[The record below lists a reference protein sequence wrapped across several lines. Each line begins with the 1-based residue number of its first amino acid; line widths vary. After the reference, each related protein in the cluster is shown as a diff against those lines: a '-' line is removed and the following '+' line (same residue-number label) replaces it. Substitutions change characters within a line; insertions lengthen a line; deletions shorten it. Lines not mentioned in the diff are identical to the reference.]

1 MKIEPYRSRSLAPGL
16 VISLLIHA
24 GLLALLVTQRP
35 APPVAQPVRW
45 LTVSLVPESVKPAP
59 RIAPVPEPV
68 TKPVPPPVV
77 PPASPRVRDKAPAM
91 AQAPVRAQ
99 PAPRPKQEDDKDRER
114 QQDATAIT
122 VMPAPAD
129 APDPFALPP
138 ARSPGTFDT
147 TAALKSARKLA
158 VAKAGKDDPAVAQL
172 RDKPI
177 NGLAAENE
185 LGNNIKQAARPGCL
199 MSGAGAGIL
208 APLAIAYQV
217 LTDKKDHGCK
227 W

>member
-35 APPVAQPVRW
+35 APPVAQAVRW
-45 LTVSLVPESVKPAP
+45 LTVSLVPTPAVK
-59 RIAPVPEPV
+59 PEPV
-68 TKPVPPPVV
+68 AEPVPPPVAV
-77 PPASPRVRDKAPAM
+77 PVTPPKVRDKALAR
-91 AQAPVRAQ
+91 APLRAQ
-99 PAPRPKQEDDKDRER
+99 PAPRPKPDQDQEREPR
-114 QQDATAIT
+114 QEATAIT
-122 VMPAPAD
+122 VMPAVPAHAPVD
-129 APDPFALPP
+129 APDPFAAPP
-138 ARSPGTFDT
+138 SKSPGTFDT

-158 VAKAGKDDPAVAQL
+158 LAKAGKDDPAVAQL
-172 RDKPI
+172 RDKPV

-185 LGNNIKQAARPGCL
+185 LGHGIKQAARPGCL
-199 MSGAGAGIL
+199 MSAAGSGVL
-208 APLAIAYQV
+208 APLLIAAQV